1 MSGSG
6 DRPAFPEQFTSDT
19 SHAINQDIQSI
30 SSTSTGSRRRG
41 RPRKNSNIQHEL
53 STSGSSVS
61 TGAKGGRKANLGQRR
76 RVGRPSK
83 GSDSVSQQTDDSML
97 APSETNSSEDGPV
110 QVGRHGYKGSKGKGK
125 GKGKSAL
132 RPKTTLLSMKSAR
145 GYSGDPFDDND
156 VSEELAIGEI
166 QDNSPSVFGGHV
178 SSSKRKLAVL
188 GASTSRNNI
197 NNDID
202 YPNKRPASRDSLDTS
217 YPRDSDITNHISSKI
232 DLPLKKKDPNTPS
245 RSPANDSLLV
255 PPLIT
260 TPIPEL
266 EPNGPGGSWSCTFD
280 GCMHRV
286 YGANAEVGRQLIRE
300 HYGGHVVEKQAQIE
314 LVMREERPHLP
325 VK

>member
-6 DRPAFPEQFTSDT
+6 DGSTFPKQVASQPP
-19 SHAINQDIQSI
+19 HPINQDIQSI

-41 RPRKNSNIQHEL
+41 RPRKNSNIRYEK

-61 TGAKGGRKANLGQRR
+61 RGTKGRHKADLGQRR

-110 QVGRHGYKGSKGKGK
+110 DVGRRGYKGSKGKGK

-132 RPKTTLLSMKSAR
+132 RPKTTLFSMKGSKD
-145 GYSGDPFDDND
+145 YSGDPFDDND
-156 VSEELAIGEI
+156 DSEELAVGEI
-166 QDNSPSVFGGHV
+166 QDNSPSVFGGPIT
-178 SSSKRKLAVL
+178 SSKRKLAVL
-188 GASTSRNNI
+188 GANNSPNNI
-197 NNDID
+197 DNDID
-202 YPNKRPASRDSLDTS
+202 YPNKRPASRDSPNTP
-217 YPRDSDITNHISSKI
+217 YPYGSDVKNPNSSKI
-232 DLPLKKKDPNTPS
+232 SLPLKMKDPNTPS
-245 RSPANDSLLV
+245 RSPDKESLLV
-255 PPLIT
+255 PPLKT

-300 HYGGHVVEKQAQIE
+300 HYSGHVVENQAQIE

>member
-6 DRPAFPEQFTSDT
+6 DRLTLPKQTASQP
-19 SHAINQDIQSI
+19 SHAVNQDIQSI
-30 SSTSTGSRRRG
+30 SSASTGSRRRG
-41 RPRKNSNIQHEL
+41 RPRKNSNIQYET
-53 STSGSSVS
+53 SASGSSVS
-61 TGAKGGRKANLGQRR
+61 RGAKDGRKAGLGHRR

-83 GSDSVSQQTDDSML
+83 GFDGVSQQTDDSML

-110 QVGRHGYKGSKGKGK
+110 IGRRGYKGSKGKGK

-132 RPKTTLLSMKSAR
+132 RPKTTLLSMKGAK
-145 GYSGDPFDDND
+145 GYSDDPFDDND
-156 VSEELAIGEI
+156 DNDELAIREI
-166 QDNSPSVFGGHV
+166 QDNSPSVLGGPI
-178 SSSKRKLAVL
+178 SSSKRKLALL
-188 GASTSRNNI
+188 GASSSSNNI

-202 YPNKRPASRDSLDTS
+202 YPNKRPASRDSITPNTYDA
-217 YPRDSDITNHISSKI
+217 DINNTNTPKIS
-232 DLPLKKKDPNTPS
+232 LPLKMRDPNTPS
-245 RSPANDSLLV
+245 RSANESLLV

-260 TPIPEL
+260 TPIPDL

-300 HYGGHVVEKQAQIE
+300 HYSGHVVEKQAQIE